1 MAIFFCPTS
10 LRFLKIIL
18 ALQKTA
24 QGVSVQVKLKENTT
38 HALPQNTH
46 TEQIGPASPPPWP
59 GSTRET
65 QPGEFPRFALAQ
77 DWNVQN
83 SEQHQQWP
91 REEMNHRI
99 FPGCGHQTPSASA
112 LGDPER
118 PETCLQVSVCGSGS

>member
-18 ALQKTA
+18 VLQKTA
-24 QGVSVQVKLKENTT
+24 QGVSAQVKLTAAALKENTT
-38 HALPQNTH
+38 HVLPRNTH
-46 TEQIGPASPPPWP
+46 TQQIGPASLPPWP

-83 SEQHQQWP
+83 SEQYQQ
-91 REEMNHRI
+91 
-99 FPGCGHQTPSASA
+99 
-112 LGDPER
+112 
-118 PETCLQVSVCGSGS
+118 